1 MGNQISSFQGICI
14 DTGAQRSVV
23 GIDQAKAYC
32 ELCDIRFR
40 TKPSLTA
47 FRFGDGVFKSL
58 GCIPVRIPTPDGNH
72 IKMDMDVVQANVPML
87 IGLEVLDRECLVADN
102 VENKLRSTKHGWSLS
117 ITRKYGHLYIEW
129 TQSDILY
136 SKGDIQ
142 KLHL

>member
-58 GCIPVRIPTPDGNH
+58 GCIPVRIPTPDGNQ

-102 VENKLRSTKHGWSLS
+102 VENKLRS